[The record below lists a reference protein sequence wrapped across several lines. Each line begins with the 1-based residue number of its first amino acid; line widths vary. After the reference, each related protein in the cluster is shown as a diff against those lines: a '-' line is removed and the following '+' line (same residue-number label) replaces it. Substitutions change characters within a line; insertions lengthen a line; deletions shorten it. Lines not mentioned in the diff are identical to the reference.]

1 MEANKF
7 ELTARVNYVNIEYKE
22 SGTVFTRA
30 LLSKKGKEEGT
41 YDTFPVTLFGKAAEG
56 FAEAIKKGDTVNV
69 TGRISISKYKK
80 DGKDVE
86 RIDLVGFEYTKVKY
100 NEATKQYVPDDVKTT
115 VAKKETKKEVTKS
128 EEEKPW

>member
-7 ELTARVNYVNIEYKE
+7 ELTARVNFVEIKYKE
-22 SGTVFTRA
+22 NGTVFTRA

-41 YDTFPVTLFGKAAEG
+41 YDTFPITLFGKAAEG

-80 DGKDVE
+80 DDKDIE
-86 RIDLVGFEYTKVKY
+86 RVDLVAFEFTKVKY
-100 NEATKQYVPDDVKTT
+100 DESAKKYIAISDDTTKV
-115 VAKKETKKEVTKS
+115 VAKK

>member
-7 ELTARVNYVNIEYKE
+7 ELTARVNFVEIKYKE

-41 YDTFPVTLFGKAAEG
+41 YDTFPITLFGKSAEG

-69 TGRISISKYKK
+69 TGRISISKYNK
-80 DGKDVE
+80 DGKDIE
-86 RIDLVGFEYTKVKY
+86 RVDLVAFEFTKVKY
-100 NEATKQYVPDDVKTT
+100 DESAKKYVAISDDTTKA
-115 VAKKETKKEVTKS
+115 VAKK

>member
-41 YDTFPVTLFGKAAEG
+41 YDTFPITLFGKAAEG
-56 FAEAIKKGDTVNV
+56 FADAIKKGDTVNV

-80 DGKDVE
+80 DGKDIE
-86 RIDLVGFEYTKVKY
+86 RVDLVAFEYTKVKY
-100 NEATKQYVPDDVKTT
+100 HEATKQYIPDDGRTPA
-115 VAKKETKKEVTKS
+115 AKVNINAK

>member
-7 ELTARVNYVNIEYKE
+7 ELTARVNFVDIKYKE

-41 YDTFPVTLFGKAAEG
+41 YDTFPITLFGKAAEEFG
-56 FAEAIKKGDTVNV
+56 EHVKKGDTVNV
-69 TGRISISKYKK
+69 TGRISVSKWEKE
-80 DGKDVE
+80 GKSTE
-86 RIDLVGFEYTKVKY
+86 RLDLVAFEFTKVKY
-100 NEATKQYVPDDVKTT
+100 DEG
-115 VAKKETKKEVTKS
+115 AKKYVAVSDNTTKATSKK